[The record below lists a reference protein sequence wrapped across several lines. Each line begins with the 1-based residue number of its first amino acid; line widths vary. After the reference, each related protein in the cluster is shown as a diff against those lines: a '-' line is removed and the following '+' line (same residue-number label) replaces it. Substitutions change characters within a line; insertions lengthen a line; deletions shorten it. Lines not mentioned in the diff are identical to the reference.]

1 MVTDQEVEAA
11 ARAIVE
17 TWAAEK
23 MPGLTWAEA
32 VQAEKEPDEF
42 PALCTLAPLARQ
54 EARAALL
61 AAEAARKPD
70 DGPLL
75 PPDWLQREVE
85 KVQDEPPVESWFRLA
100 KPLPMPPYEYQMQHV
115 GTAKAYSGQ
124 DPSPSP
130 EHPVDDDALV
140 RRLDGLPQP

>member
-1 MVTDQEVEAA
+1 MVTDEEVEAA

-42 PALCTLAPLARQ
+42 PALCTLAPLARK

-70 DGPLL
+70 VVPQ
-75 PPDWLQREVE
+75 P
-85 KVQDEPPVESWFRLA
+85 A
-100 KPLPMPPYEYQMQHV
+100 KLIPFEFSETVAVRIL
-115 GTAKAYSGQ
+115 
-124 DPSPSP
+124 SPSP
-130 EHPVDDDALV
+130 EHLVDDDALV

>member
-1 MVTDQEVEAA
+1 MVTDEEVEAA

-42 PALCTLAPLARQ
+42 PALCTLAPLARK

-70 DGPLL
+70 VVPGLERARDLVRAVVGN
-75 PPDWLQREVE
+75 DHTDDISW
-85 KVQDEPPVESWFRLA
+85 KVGFAMGKVTAARAIVAELA
-100 KPLPMPPYEYQMQHV
+100 KHR
-115 GTAKAYSGQ
+115 
-124 DPSPSP
+124 PSPSP

>member
-1 MVTDQEVEAA
+1 MVTDEEVEAA

-42 PALCTLAPLARQ
+42 PALCTLAPLARK

-70 DGPLL
+70 DKKPGAMTQGLYVML
-75 PPDWLQREVE
+75 RKAVKSALY
-85 KVQDEPPVESWFRLA
+85 LA
-100 KPLPMPPYEYQMQHV
+100 
-115 GTAKAYSGQ
+115 
-124 DPSPSP
+124 
-130 EHPVDDDALV
+130 DDGLILGDAADYGVAGVIDALV
-140 RRLDGLPQP
+140 EHHLIDPNPSW